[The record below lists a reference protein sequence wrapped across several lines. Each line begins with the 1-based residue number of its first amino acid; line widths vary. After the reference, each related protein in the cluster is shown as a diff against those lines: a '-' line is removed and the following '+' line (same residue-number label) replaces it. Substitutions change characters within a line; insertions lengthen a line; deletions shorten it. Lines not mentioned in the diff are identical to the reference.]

1 MFLEISMK
9 QDKYLGYWL
18 IKGTKNFIKVF
29 GKGFSPRWREVKKIV
44 FAFNRYFETF
54 DEETVD
60 WIRINCEK
68 VTEDT
73 FKKYTKGKL

>member
-1 MFLEISMK
+1 MK

-18 IKGTKNFIKVF
+18 IKGTKDFIKVI
-29 GKGFSPRWREVKKIV
+29 GNSHYARWRKVIRVRKGLHNYVEI
-44 FAFNRYFETF
+44 F
-54 DEETVD
+54 DDETVD

-73 FKKYTKGKL
+73 FKEYTKGKL

>member
-1 MFLEISMK
+1 MK

-18 IKGTKNFIKVF
+18 IKGTKNFIKVIGYASF
-29 GKGFSPRWREVKKIV
+29 PRWRRVKRINKSFHSYV
-44 FAFNRYFETF
+44 ETSGN
-54 DEETVD
+54 DTVD

-73 FKKYTKGKL
+73 FKEYTKGKL

>member
-1 MFLEISMK
+1 MK

-18 IKGTKNFIKVF
+18 IKGTKDFIKVW
-29 GKGFSPRWREVKKIV
+29 GKDVSPRWRKVKKIV
-44 FAFNRYFETF
+44 LAFNRYFETF

-60 WIRINCEK
+60 WIRVNCKK

-73 FKKYTKGKL
+73 FKEYTKGKL